1 MSEKNTIKCPN
12 CGKEINVSDVL
23 YHQIQAS
30 LEEQHAND
38 VQKLAVER
46 EKFEQEQLDFRN
58 KVKLEV
64 DDKLKS
70 EKAKVTEE
78 ISRKLKDEM
87 GEQFKI
93 LQDELNEKTIQVKDL
108 NKLKAEKLKLISEK
122 DTLRS
127 EIELEKAKEYN
138 ALLAKE
144 KAKISEQAEESSRLQ
159 IEALKKQ
166 LNDQKNLAA
175 EMKRKAEQGSQ
186 QLQGEIQE
194 LAMEDALEL
203 LFPMDEILEV
213 PKGVKGADVIQI
225 VNNKLGIECGKI
237 IYESKRTKSFSND
250 WIKKLKTD
258 AVQVKADLCI
268 IVTETMPDGMDKIGL
283 REGVWICSFVEMKSL
298 VMVLRENLIKIS
310 EVIASQTNKGDK
322 MQMLYDYLT
331 GNEFALQ
338 VGAIVDGFN
347 ELQLGYLKERH
358 SMELIWKKREK
369 QLEKVLLNTNHFIGS
384 VKGIA
389 SIQVNEVK
397 QLSSEEKI
405 LELLE

>member
-1 MSEKNTIKCPN
+1 MNDKNTIKCPN
-12 CGKEINVSDVL
+12 CGTDINVSDVL